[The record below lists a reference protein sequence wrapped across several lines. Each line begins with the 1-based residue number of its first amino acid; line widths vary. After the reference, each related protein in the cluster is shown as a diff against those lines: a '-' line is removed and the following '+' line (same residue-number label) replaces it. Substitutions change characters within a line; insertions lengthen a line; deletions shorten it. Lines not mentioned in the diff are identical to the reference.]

1 MPLRKL
7 TPDLARAWRDAGAWT
22 DEPLYR
28 VVDRHAE
35 RRPDHPAV
43 ADQHRSR
50 TYGELVIDADKLA
63 RWLLDQGLSPGAVVA
78 VQAPSCALLPI
89 AHVACDRADLT
100 FLPLPHTFRE
110 RELRHLLGLSDA
122 EVVFAANDEGLAV
135 ARAMRAEG
143 RGPRIAGTLD
153 LPGGDAV
160 LEELLGGATVEPVAQ
175 PTDPDAP
182 RHAMISSGTTALSRV
197 SLWSDNNLWFFL
209 AQFRDAVEM
218 SGDDVCVGLAPA
230 NGGSTGYV
238 FPVLAPLYAGAS
250 SVLLEKW
257 NPSEGLA
264 LLAGARATIATAIP
278 TQIVQMLAEPSL
290 HEHRFNLR
298 VFNNAGAALAPE
310 VAKEVESVLGCTI
323 QSVYGASDG
332 GVPVMTRTTDA
343 PDQRYT
349 TVGRLLPH
357 TDFRL
362 VDAELTDVAE
372 GQPGEILFRNPTKT
386 YGYLGDDERTDAVF
400 VDDGYYRSGDLG
412 VLVDGYLRIVG
423 RVKDMI
429 IRGGRNISPGEI
441 EDLLVSH
448 PGVAEVAVVGIPD
461 PVYGERACAC
471 IVPRPGS
478 APALADVTDHL
489 LGSGLEKF
497 KLPELVEL
505 FDALPRNVGEKLAKP
520 QLRDAVITRL
530 AERSA

>member
-1 MPLRKL
+1 
-7 TPDLARAWRDAGAWT
+7 
-22 DEPLYR
+22 
-28 VVDRHAE
+28 
-35 RRPDHPAV
+35 
-43 ADQHRSR
+43 
-50 TYGELVIDADKLA
+50 
-63 RWLLDQGLSPGAVVA
+63 
-78 VQAPSCALLPI
+78 
-89 AHVACDRADLT
+89 
-100 FLPLPHTFRE
+100 
-110 RELRHLLGLSDA
+110 
-122 EVVFAANDEGLAV
+122 
-135 ARAMRAEG
+135 
-143 RGPRIAGTLD
+143 
-153 LPGGDAV
+153 
-160 LEELLGGATVEPVAQ
+160 
-175 PTDPDAP
+175 
-182 RHAMISSGTTALSRV
+182 
-197 SLWSDNNLWFFL
+197 
-209 AQFRDAVEM
+209 
-218 SGDDVCVGLAPA
+218 
-230 NGGSTGYV
+230 
-238 FPVLAPLYAGAS
+238 
-250 SVLLEKW
+250 
-257 NPSEGLA
+257 
-264 LLAGARATIATAIP
+264 
-278 TQIVQMLAEPSL
+278 MLAEPSL

-362 VDAELTDVAE
+362 VDVDLPTSPE

-448 PGVAEVAVVGIPD
+448 PGVGEVAVVGIPD

-478 APALADVTDHL
+478 APTLADVTDHL

-520 QLRDAVITRL
+520 QLREAVITRL